1 MRRRVWLAA
10 VLVLLLVPICSTAS
24 ATPFY
29 NILSNPGFE
38 SGLSNW
44 STSACGANPVFATSR
59 TNPGKGSACAFI
71 GLEGTRSPSSYGKL
85 SSANLL
91 VPCARESYYCSAWNR
106 RVYNTRSTSVTSSIS
121 LRCCDAGGKLLKV
134 ITVWS
139 GRGGTCWRQ
148 FGMVIPAG
156 AMPSGTRETFI
167 DLKTTGATGP
177 KGTYVHDYW
186 DGVWFGENRV
196 APAIES
202 LSVSQGEAFDLVTIN
217 GAHFYDWHPTVTSG
231 GVAAPMIRDD
241 FRPPSRLAVRV
252 PRMYAGP
259 TDLTVTNDYGRA
271 TVPFTVLPSN
281 LPRITSISPESGDAG
296 TLVTLKGEFLD
307 PTSTKKEVWWDV
319 YYEHFGYFGPV
330 PDVISWTDTE
340 ITYLAPHS
348 MFIPGSGVDGD
359 GLITVRNDHGESNA
373 VRFVQGLRYTP

>member
-1 MRRRVWLAA
+1 MRGRVWLAA
-10 VLVLLLVPICSTAS
+10 VLVLLLVPVCSTAL
-24 ATPFY
+24 AIPYY
-29 NILSNPGFE
+29 NVLRNPGFE

-44 STSACGANPVFATSR
+44 STSAWGANPVFATSR
-59 TNPGKGSACAFI
+59 TNPGEGSACAFI

-85 SSANLL
+85 SSANWLM
-91 VPCARESYYCSAWNR
+91 PHSGESYYCSAWNR
-106 RVYNTRSTSVTSSIS
+106 RTSTAGTAGVTSSIS
-121 LRCCDAGGKLLKV
+121 LRCCDSEGNLLKV

-139 GRGGTCWRQ
+139 GRGDSCWRR
-148 FGMVIPAG
+148 FGRVIAAGEFPAG
-156 AMPSGTRETFI
+156 TWQTFVE
-167 DLKTTGATGP
+167 LKTAGSIVQRS
-177 KGTYVHDYW
+177 KRVNDYW

-217 GAHFYDWHPTVTSG
+217 GAHFYDWHTTVTFG

-252 PRMYAGP
+252 PRMDAGP

-281 LPRITSISPESGDAG
+281 LPRITSISPESGDTG
-296 TLVTLKGEFLD
+296 TLVTITGEFLD
-307 PTSTKKEVWWDV
+307 PGSTKKEVWWDLW
-319 YYEHFGYFGPV
+319 YEHFGYDGPV
-330 PDVISWTDTE
+330 QDVLTWTDTE